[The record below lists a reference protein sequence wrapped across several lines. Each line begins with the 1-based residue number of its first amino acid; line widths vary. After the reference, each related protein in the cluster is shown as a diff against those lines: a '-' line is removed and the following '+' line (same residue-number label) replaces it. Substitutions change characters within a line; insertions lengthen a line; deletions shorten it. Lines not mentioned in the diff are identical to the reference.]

1 MRTEIGASGSH
12 LDRSA
17 SSGGTILIA
26 RDGLTRLLAPAR
38 MLVMSQMPAESRA
51 AEAESK
57 LAVLQDAVE
66 RHRLGGIRLRGQD
79 WFAWATC
86 GGSSGV
92 LLASER
98 GVADVFVTRERV
110 RVVTSAIEAD
120 RLQAEE
126 VPAGFE
132 VVQFG
137 WAVPDELE
145 AFIRESA
152 GGEPIASDLP
162 SEGEIGLPAELI
174 AEKRRLRPAE
184 ILRYRELGRTAA
196 LAMTETLAQMDPTA
210 TELEVAGAG
219 AECLLRRGVEP
230 ALILV
235 AGARRMGLY
244 RHPRPTSEQIGDRVC
259 VVFCGRRQG
268 LYANLTRYAYFRTPT
283 ADELAAARV
292 VARVEAAALDAA
304 TEGATLGQVY
314 AAIIDAYARFG
325 HPRAERNHHQGGT
338 TGYLS
343 REALATPG
351 SKVRIIAPVAM
362 AWNPSLP
369 ASKIEDT
376 VLRTDHDLEVLT
388 VDPAWPTL
396 EVEGRERPDLH
407 VVG

>member
-1 MRTEIGASGSH
+1 
-12 LDRSA
+12 
-17 SSGGTILIA
+17 
-26 RDGLTRLLAPAR
+26 
-38 MLVMSQMPAESRA
+38 MLVMPDMPPQSGAS
-51 AEAESK
+51 EAESK
-57 LAVLQDAVE
+57 IAVLQQAVE

-98 GVADVFVTRERV
+98 GVAEVFVTRGGA
-110 RVVTSAIEAD
+110 RVVTSAIEAG

-126 VPAGFE
+126 VPAELE

-137 WAVPDELE
+137 WANPDERE
-145 AFIRESA
+145 DFIRASA
-152 GGEPIASDLP
+152 DGEPIASDLP
-162 SEGEIGLPAELI
+162 SDGEIDLPAELV

-184 ILRYRELGRTAA
+184 IVRYRELGRAAA
-196 LAMTETLAQMDPTA
+196 LAMTETLAQADRTT

-219 AECLLRRGVEP
+219 AECLLRRGIEP

-244 RHPRPTSEQIGDRVC
+244 RHPRPTNEQIGDRVG
-259 VVFCGRRQG
+259 VVFCGRRHG
-268 LYANLTRYAYFRTPT
+268 LYANLTRFAYFRTPK
-283 ADELAAARV
+283 ADERAAARA
-292 VARVEAAALDAA
+292 VAMVEAAALDAA
-304 TEGATLGQVY
+304 TDGATLGEVY

-325 HPRAERNHHQGGT
+325 HPGAERDHHQGGT

-343 REALATPG
+343 REAVATPG
-351 SKVRIIAPVAM
+351 SDVRITAPVAM

-376 VLRTDHDLEVLT
+376 VLLTDHGLEVLT
-388 VDPAWPTL
+388 VDPAWPTV
-396 EVEGRERPDLH
+396 EVEGRMRPDLRI
-407 VVG
+407 VG